1 MIKDTIFGTAGGLAL
16 FMFGMMLMSEGL
28 RKAAG
33 TKLKDILESMTKR
46 RLFGFL
52 VGAGVT
58 ALIQSSSAS
67 TVMVVGFVNAG
78 LLSLKQS
85 IAVIIGTNVGTTAT
99 AWLVSLSGFEFKI
112 SSYALPA
119 VAVGF
124 VCHFFAKQRRV
135 KNIGEIILGF
145 GILFVGISFM
155 KDAFSGLESSQRAQ
169 ELFVST
175 SARPLLALLAGI
187 VLTMLIQSSSA
198 AVASVQLLA
207 AGGAFGHNWETA
219 LALSIPFILGS
230 NIGTTI
236 TAQLAALGANRNA
249 RRAAMAHTLFNVV
262 GSFVFFWFIK
272 WVAQLVIAIAPW
284 ELGPTT
290 IAASIAVAHSS
301 LKLCEAVLFLPL
313 TGVLEKIVYFF
324 IRRKDDREA
333 VYVVLDKHL
342 LDTPVIALEQTRREI
357 VRMAQSARDAL
368 LLSIDGLLDDDLKK
382 LKSVYR
388 IEEYVDMFQFE
399 ITAYLSELSRRELSD
414 ELSDTLPVLLHTVND
429 LERIGDHAVN
439 IAEIGQ
445 RKIEHKLVFTGEA
458 LTEASQLRQEAENM
472 SDIILTALHKNT
484 PAAAMPALVI
494 ENNLNTMQRDFRRSH
509 VKRMGSGECDPLT
522 GLIFIDLVDNVE
534 KAGDHMTN
542 IAQAVMGG
550 LQWDHE
556 DE

>member
-1 MIKDTIFGTAGGLAL
+1 MIKEIIFGTAGGLAL

-33 TKLKDILESMTKR
+33 TRLKDILESMTER

-52 VGAGVT
+52 VGAGIT

-124 VCHFFAKQRRV
+124 ACNFFAKKRKI

-155 KDAFSGLESSQRAQ
+155 KDAFSGFENSRHAQ
-169 ELFVST
+169 ELFISAST
-175 SARPLLALLAGI
+175 RPWLALVAGV

-207 AGGAFGHNWETA
+207 AGGAFGHSWEAA

-249 RRAAMAHTLFNVV
+249 RRAAMAHTLFNVI
-262 GSFVFFWFIK
+262 GSFIFFWFID
-272 WVAQLVIAIAPW
+272 WAAHLVVAVTPW
-284 ELGPTT
+284 KLGPTT

-301 LKLCEAVLFLPL
+301 LKICEAVLFLPL
-313 TGVLEKIVYFF
+313 TGALEKVVYFF
-324 IRRKDDREA
+324 IKKKDDLEA

-342 LDTPVIALEQTRREI
+342 LDTPVIALEQARREI
-357 VRMAQSARDAL
+357 VRMAQAARDAL
-368 LLSIDGLLDDDLKK
+368 LLSIDGLLESDLKK
-382 LKSVYR
+382 LGSVQR
-388 IEEYVDMFQFE
+388 IEDYIDMFQFE
-399 ITAYLSELSRRELSD
+399 ITAYLSELSRREISD

-439 IAEIGQ
+439 IVEIGE
-445 RKIEHKLVFTGEA
+445 RKIEHKLTFTGKAVSEA
-458 LTEASQLRQEAENM
+458 NLLRQEAANM
-472 SDIILTALHKNT
+472 SEIILEALKKNT
-484 PAAAMPALVI
+484 PAAAVPALTI
-494 ENNLNTMQRDFRRSH
+494 ENNLNTMQRDLRRSH

-534 KAGDHMTN
+534 KAGDHMAN
-542 IAQAVMGG
+542 IAQAVIGG
-550 LQWDHE
+550 LQWDYE
-556 DE
+556 EE